1 MIRRNIISIDEE
13 KCDGCG
19 LCISACEEGAI
30 KLVDGKAKLIDEA
43 FCDGLGACLGSC
55 PKDAIRIVEKESKP
69 INEETVKKHLSGVKI
84 IETPRC
90 DLVYYAKNH
99 KLNNWPIQLRLVSVD
114 AKFLKNADL
123 VIAADCTAFSF
134 RGFHELLRDRSLLIA
149 CPKLDDIKYY
159 LEKLTEI
166 FKLNNIKSIDIIRMS
181 VPCCGGLTGLIR
193 NALIRAKVEVH
204 IEEKIIDI
212 DGTLKI

>member
-13 KCDGCG
+13 LCDGCG

-30 KLVDGKAKLIDEA
+30 KIIDGRAKLIDEA
-43 FCDGLGACLGSC
+43 HCDGLGACLGSC
-55 PKDAIRIVEKESKP
+55 PKGAIKIVEKESKP
-69 INEETVKKHLSGVKI
+69 FNEEAVKKHLSGVKI

-90 DLVYYAKNH
+90 DCFDYAKNH

-134 RGFHELLRDRSLLIA
+134 RGFHELLRDRRLLIA

-193 NALIRAKVEVH
+193 NAILNSEVD
-204 IEEKIIDI
+204 IPLNEKIIEI

>member
-13 KCDGCG
+13 LCDGCG

-30 KLVDGKAKLIDEA
+30 KIIDGKAKLIDEA
-43 FCDGLGACLGSC
+43 YCDGLGACLGSC
-55 PKDAIRIVEKESKP
+55 PKGAIKIVEKESKP
-69 INEETVKKHLSGVKI
+69 FNEEAVKKHLIGVKI

-90 DLVYYAKNH
+90 DCFDYAKNH

-134 RGFHELLRDRSLLIA
+134 RGFHELLRDRRLLIA

-193 NALIRAKVEVH
+193 NAILNSEVD
-204 IEEKIIDI
+204 IPLNEKIIEI

>member
-13 KCDGCG
+13 LCDGCG

-30 KLVDGKAKLIDEA
+30 KIIDGKAKLIDEA
-43 FCDGLGACLGSC
+43 YCDGLGACLGSC
-55 PKDAIRIVEKESKP
+55 PKGAIKIVEKESKP
-69 INEETVKKHLSGVKI
+69 FNEEMGKKHLSGIKI

-90 DLVYYAKNH
+90 DCFDYAKNH
-99 KLNNWPIQLRLVSVD
+99 KLNNWPIQLKLVSVD

-134 RGFHELLRDRSLLIA
+134 RGFHELLRERRLLIA

-181 VPCCGGLTGLIR
+181 IPCCGGLTGLIK
-193 NALIRAKVEVH
+193 NAIQNSEVD
-204 IEEKIIDI
+204 IPINEKIIDI

>member
-13 KCDGCG
+13 LCDGCG

-30 KLVDGKAKLIDEA
+30 KIIDGKAKLIDEA
-43 FCDGLGACLGSC
+43 YCDGLGACLGSC
-55 PKDAIRIVEKESKP
+55 PKGAIKIVEKESKP
-69 INEETVKKHLSGVKI
+69 FNEDAVKKHLSGVKI

-90 DLVYYAKNH
+90 DCFDYAKNH

-134 RGFHELLRDRSLLIA
+134 RGFHELLRDRRLLIA

-193 NALIRAKVEVH
+193 NAILNSEVD
-204 IEEKIIDI
+204 IPLNEKIIEI

>member
-13 KCDGCG
+13 LCDGCG

-30 KLVDGKAKLIDEA
+30 KIIDGKAKLIDEA
-43 FCDGLGACLGSC
+43 YCDGLGACLGSC
-55 PKDAIRIVEKESKP
+55 PKGAIKIVEKESKP
-69 INEETVKKHLSGVKI
+69 FNEEAVKKHLSGVKI

-90 DLVYYAKNH
+90 DCFDYAKNH

-134 RGFHELLRDRSLLIA
+134 RGFHELLRDRRLLIA

-193 NALIRAKVEVH
+193 NAILNSEVD
-204 IEEKIIDI
+204 IPLNEKIIEI